1 MTNFRAGARAGSQGN
16 TMTNDEK
23 QISANHLISARDT
36 GSQSNRDQESNSRMD
51 SPKEMPK
58 MSSPVRS
65 VTIMVI
71 VVVVVGLLVVS
82 GIVPR
87 LRSRKALAAE
97 TNELATPT
105 VLVVRPKQG
114 APSQEILLPGN
125 IQAFIDAPIY
135 ARTNGYLKR
144 WYFDIGAH
152 VQKGQLLAEIESPE
166 VDQQLSQAQA
176 DLGTATENLHLS
188 QITANRF
195 SDLIKQDAVSQQ
207 ETDNATS
214 DLAAKNTALKS
225 AQANVDRLKELVSFE
240 KVYAPFDGVVTARN
254 TDIGQLIDSGAAGG
268 QARSLFQIAAI
279 NQLRVFISVPQ
290 IYSQAAVPGLTADL
304 TFAEFPGRRFQG
316 KLVRTSRSIDP
327 TARTLNVE
335 VDVDNSKG
343 ELLPGAYTE
352 VHLKLKEAVPTMTV
366 PVSALLFR
374 QEGLRVAIAKSD
386 NTAELVPITLGRD
399 FGDFVE
405 VSTGLTGQE
414 RIVSNPPDSI
424 IDGERLD
431 IQTEAQQATVA
442 ANKGG
447 GK

>member
-1 MTNFRAGARAGSQGN
+1 MK
-16 TMTNDEK
+16 NDEG
-23 QISANHLISARDT
+23 QIS
-36 GSQSNRDQESNSRMD
+36 SNSPGD
-51 SPKEMPK
+51 STIAKEADQGKGK
-58 MSSPVRS
+58 MLEDNNSMTETHGKNSLGRTVALAL
-65 VTIMVI
+65 VA
-71 VVVVVGLLVVS
+71 VVVIGLLVAS

-97 TNELATPT
+97 TNELAAPS
-105 VLVVRPKQG
+105 VLVIQPKRS
-114 APSQEILLPGN
+114 APTQEILLPGN
-125 IQAFIDAPIY
+125 IQAFVDAPIY

-144 WYFDIGAH
+144 WYFDIGSH
-152 VQKGQLLAEIESPE
+152 VKKGQLLADIESPE

-176 DLGTATENLHLS
+176 DLGTTVANLHLS

-207 ETDNATS
+207 DTDNALS
-214 DLAAKNTALKS
+214 DLAARNTAVKS
-225 AQANVDRLKELVSFE
+225 SQANVDRLKQLVSFE

-268 QARSLFQIAAI
+268 QARSLFQMAAI
-279 NQLRVFISVPQ
+279 NSLRVFISVPQ
-290 IYSQAAVPGLTADL
+290 IYSQAAVPGLTANL
-304 TFAEFPGRRFQG
+304 TLAEFPGRRFQG

-352 VHLKLKEAVPTMTV
+352 VHLKLKEGIPTLTI

-386 NTAELVPITLGRD
+386 NTAELKPVTLGRD
-399 FGDFVE
+399 FGDIAE
-405 VSTGLTGQE
+405 ITTGLTGEE
-414 RIVSNPPDSI
+414 RVISNPPDSI
-424 IDGERLD
+424 IDGERLTV
-431 IQTEAQQATVA
+431 QTEPQKATA
-442 ANKGG
+442 GQGG
-447 GK
+447 RR